1 MAHAGKESVP
11 SVSPSWTPPCE
22 SSLFCCGWLL
32 LSGASD
38 TIDLGGVEEPVGAHR
53 EASVLLVQGDVVLI
67 DASPVTFTAGLM
79 FSVAAVF
86 FAGFSVSFIGAFMV
100 SVTDVVFS

>member
-1 MAHAGKESVP
+1 MAHAGKESLP
-11 SVSPSWTPPCE
+11 SVSPSGTTRE
-22 SSLFCCGWLL
+22 SFLFCCVWLL

-38 TIDLGGVEEPVGAHR
+38 TIDVGGVEEPVRTHR
-53 EASVLLVQGDVVLI
+53 GDLLLVQGDLVLI
-67 DASPVTFTAGLM
+67 DAFPVTFTVGLM

-86 FAGFSVSFIGAFMV
+86 FAVSFIDVFMI